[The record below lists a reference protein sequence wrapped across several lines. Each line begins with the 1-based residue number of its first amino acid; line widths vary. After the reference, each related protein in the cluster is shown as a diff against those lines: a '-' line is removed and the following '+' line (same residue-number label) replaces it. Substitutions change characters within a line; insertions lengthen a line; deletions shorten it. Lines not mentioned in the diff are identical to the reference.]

1 MAMHQHSKRFQ
12 KKITNVTSHVR
23 NLIILATELYN
34 KIENLAAPI
43 MHEVFKHRNIQYSIC
58 SQTDF
63 PSGLVK
69 AVNCGL
75 RALRYLGLKIR
86 NIVPLEIKIQR
97 PLNNS
102 I

>member
-43 MHEVFKHRNIQYSIC
+43 MHDVLNIGIS
-58 SQTDF
+58 
-63 PSGLVK
+63 
-69 AVNCGL
+69 
-75 RALRYLGLKIR
+75 
-86 NIVPLEIKIQR
+86 NIVFAHKLTFRQDR
-97 PLNNS
+97 
-102 I
+102 